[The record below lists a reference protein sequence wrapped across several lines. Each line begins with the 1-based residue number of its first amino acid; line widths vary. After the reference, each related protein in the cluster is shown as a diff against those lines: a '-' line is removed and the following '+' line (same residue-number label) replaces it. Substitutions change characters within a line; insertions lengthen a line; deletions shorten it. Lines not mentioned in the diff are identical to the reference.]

1 MLLFWP
7 VSVGSLAL
15 VYHIY
20 MPLHCHDRRFT
31 GYCNSGVPVLDHPT
45 AG

>member
-15 VYHIY
+15 VYHIHTCDCIV
-20 MPLHCHDRRFT
+20 MIEGLQIIAFLVFQLDRP
-31 GYCNSGVPVLDHPT
+31 S